1 MKLQTLIS
9 LHRILG
15 IIVTFFVIVLC
26 LTGILLLH
34 TEDLRLQETF
44 TDSDLLL
51 DWYGIA
57 PQNPP
62 RSYQL
67 DNSWVT
73 QVDAKVYLDT
83 VPLPEN
89 NEVLQGAVNLGGFI
103 VVAFES
109 SIYLLTREG
118 DLVERLDSL
127 QGVPAGIES
136 IASIPLDNI
145 ALQTRDGVLTS
156 GIDMVSWKPQQELNA
171 AWTKSVEPPPE
182 LLDQLLQNYRG
193 EGLPLERVITDLHSG
208 RILGTFG
215 VLIVDAIVILLL
227 VLTVSG
233 WWNWLRRRAIQ
244 KELEMEE

>member
-1 MKLQTLIS
+1 MKLKTLVTV
-9 LHRILG
+9 HRVLG

-34 TEDLRLQETF
+34 TEDLRLQQKF

-57 PQNPP
+57 PQKSP
-62 RSYQL
+62 RSFQL

-89 NEVLQGAVNLGGFI
+89 NEVLQGALSLGGFI
-103 VVAFES
+103 IVAFDN
-109 SIYLLTREG
+109 SIYLVTREG
-118 DLVERLDSL
+118 ELVERQDSL
-127 QGVPAGIES
+127 QGVPAGIQA
-136 IASIPLDNI
+136 IAFISPDNI
-145 ALQTRDGVLTS
+145 ALQTMDGVFTS
-156 GIDMVSWKPQQELNA
+156 DMDMVSWKPQQDVNA
-171 AWTKSVEPPPE
+171 DWGGSAEPPSE

-193 EGLPLERVITDLHSG
+193 EGLPWERVITDLHSG

-215 VLIVDAIVILLL
+215 VLLVDAIVIVLL

-233 WWNWLRRRAIQ
+233 WWNWLRRRAME
-244 KELEMEE
+244 KELNIEE